1 MNDPLH
7 TIFIFE
13 ALGFYH
19 MQSAY
24 DRDEYVKIQ
33 WDHIIEGREYNFQ
46 KFSSNQVS
54 HFNSTYDYGSL
65 MHYHEYAFS
74 KDGVATIVPLV
85 SVPLLWHVPVSFVVH
100 YYYLF
105 VIILDFNHFLVHIE

>member
-1 MNDPLH
+1 
-7 TIFIFE
+7 
-13 ALGFYH
+13 

-33 WDHIIEGREYNFQ
+33 WDHIIKGREHNF
-46 KFSSNQVS
+46 KNYSSNQVS

-65 MHYHEYAFS
+65 MHYSGKAFS

-85 SVPLLWHVPVSFVVH
+85 SVCFLIVAGSSFLFFII
-100 YYYLF
+100 YYSF
-105 VIILDFNHFLVHIE
+105 VIILVLNYFLIHRMTHLWE